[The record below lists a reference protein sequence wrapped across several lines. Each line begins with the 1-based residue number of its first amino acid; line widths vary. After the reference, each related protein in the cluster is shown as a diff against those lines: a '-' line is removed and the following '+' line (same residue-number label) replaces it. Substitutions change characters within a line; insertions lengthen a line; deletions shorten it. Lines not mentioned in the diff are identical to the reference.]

1 MDAAAAGNEAAPQAA
16 GEQLNI
22 KVKAQDG
29 SEIFFKIKKSTQLK
43 KLMEAYCQR
52 QGLSNNQCRFIFDG
66 ERIKDDD
73 TPQTLEMDNGDEI
86 DVMVEQ
92 TGGCVWTVS
101 HFNPLFWWEPLLLE
115 PKMRVALIQL
125 AFLSTKAHL
134 SLIENLDHLKQINFF
149 LLLFHITSLIYL
161 T

>member
-92 TGGCVWTVS
+92 TGGDVEMLEEAFCD
-101 HFNPLFWWEPLLLE
+101 LFPWELLIMTMMMMEKLMMNDLNKQE
-115 PKMRVALIQL
+115 PTA
-125 AFLSTKAHL
+125 
-134 SLIENLDHLKQINFF
+134 
-149 LLLFHITSLIYL
+149 
-161 T
+161 

>member
-1 MDAAAAGNEAAPQAA
+1 MNSHADGHDAPNAAGS
-16 GEQLNI
+16 EQLNI

-73 TPQTLEMDNGDEI
+73 TPETLEMDNGDEI

-92 TGGCVWTVS
+92 TGGS
-101 HFNPLFWWEPLLLE
+101 
-115 PKMRVALIQL
+115 QL
-125 AFLSTKAHL
+125 V
-134 SLIENLDHLKQINFF
+134 
-149 LLLFHITSLIYL
+149 
-161 T
+161 

>member
-1 MDAAAAGNEAAPQAA
+1 MENSGAPAQTAAAAGGDTQTAQPA
-16 GEQLNI
+16 GAEQLNI

-29 SEIFFKIKKSTQLK
+29 TEIFFKIKKSTQLK

-73 TPQTLEMDNGDEI
+73 TPETLEMDNGDEI

-92 TGGCVWTVS
+92 TGGSTS
-101 HFNPLFWWEPLLLE
+101 HMPSY
-115 PKMRVALIQL
+115 VC
-125 AFLSTKAHL
+125 
-134 SLIENLDHLKQINFF
+134 
-149 LLLFHITSLIYL
+149 
-161 T
+161 

>member
-1 MDAAAAGNEAAPQAA
+1 MAATGTDQNAAPAAG

-29 SEIFFKIKKSTQLK
+29 SEIFFKIKKTTQLK

-73 TPQTLEMDNGDEI
+73 TPETLEMDNGDEI

-92 TGGCVWTVS
+92 TGGS
-101 HFNPLFWWEPLLLE
+101 SFPYKDDSFRN
-115 PKMRVALIQL
+115 
-125 AFLSTKAHL
+125 
-134 SLIENLDHLKQINFF
+134 
-149 LLLFHITSLIYL
+149 
-161 T
+161 

>member
-1 MDAAAAGNEAAPQAA
+1 MDNGAGANNDQAQGAAAGGA
-16 GEQLNI
+16 EQLNI

-43 KLMEAYCQR
+43 KLMEACCQR

-73 TPQTLEMDNGDEI
+73 TPETLEMDNGDEI

-92 TGGCVWTVS
+92 TGG
-101 HFNPLFWWEPLLLE
+101 
-115 PKMRVALIQL
+115 
-125 AFLSTKAHL
+125 
-134 SLIENLDHLKQINFF
+134 
-149 LLLFHITSLIYL
+149 FH
-161 T
+161 